1 MKCLSVLFGLLLV
14 SLPGS
19 LLAAPLELFVSTEGR
34 DDWSGRQASPNSSK
48 SDGPFATLPTALNAA
63 RIARGNNTA
72 PDGITIWLRGGL
84 YELPEPIKLIP
95 EDSGADPQHPLL
107 IAAYKS
113 EKAVLSGGRR
123 VTGWH
128 PVPGKPSLWQ
138 ADVPAVREGNWY
150 FRQLFI
156 NGERKQRARTP
167 NDGFFRING
176 PSPQTQ
182 PVQFKFHPGEIKQ
195 SWADDG
201 DVEVIAYLA
210 WADIRMQIRAVD
222 VEKQLVTLSGNPR
235 PSNKEDR
242 AQYYIENAPDA
253 LDQPGEW
260 YLERKTGRLTYWAK
274 PGEDLSQAEVI
285 AARLPQLMVLQGDM
299 TKQKPVHDVHFRDIT
314 FSHSDWNLGS
324 NGYAD
329 TQAAIRTYG
338 DFRAEGAVD
347 CVVEDCTFSHLGNYA
362 VEFGRGCK
370 RCKIIG
376 NEMTDL
382 GGGAVR
388 LGEAEVRR
396 NAFDMNQ
403 GHIVTDNHIYH
414 VGLVYPPA
422 AGIFIIQSGQN
433 RVAHNHVHDLFYT
446 AISVG
451 WTWGYRESPCRDNII
466 EFNHLHD
473 LGQFRLSDM
482 GAVYT
487 LGPQPGTVV
496 RNNII
501 HDVNSFTYG
510 GWGLYTDEGSTGIIM
525 ENNLVYRTKSAGF
538 HQHYGKE
545 NIIRNN
551 IFAFGKESQLMRTRA
566 EGHISFFLT
575 NNIVYFDSG
584 QLLGSNWE
592 GTNFVSEA
600 NLFFDARANASA
612 ATLRCGGLSFA
623 QWKERGHD
631 TKSVFA
637 DPLFAA
643 PDQYDFRLRPE
654 SPAFKL
660 GFKPI
665 DLSNVGVRPKAQR
678 DDSKG

>member
-1 MKCLSVLFGLLLV
+1 M
-14 SLPGS
+14 
-19 LLAAPLELFVSTEGR
+19 
-34 DDWSGRQASPNSSK
+34 
-48 SDGPFATLPTALNAA
+48 
-63 RIARGNNTA
+63 
-72 PDGITIWLRGGL
+72 RGGL
-84 YELPEPIKLIP
+84 YELPEPVKLIP
-95 EDSGADPQHPLL
+95 EDSGADAQHPLL

-128 PVPGKPSLWQ
+128 PVPDKPSLWQ

-182 PVQFKFHPGEIKQ
+182 PVQFKFNPGEIKKAGPTMATWKL
-195 SWADDG
+195 SPIWPGPIFACRSGPWTRRSNWSLSRVIHGHPTRRIERSIISRTLPTRWISPANG
-201 DVEVIAYLA
+201 D
-210 WADIRMQIRAVD
+210 
-222 VEKQLVTLSGNPR
+222 
-235 PSNKEDR
+235 
-242 AQYYIENAPDA
+242 
-253 LDQPGEW
+253 
-260 YLERKTGRLTYWAK
+260 LERKTGRLTYWAK
-274 PGEDLSQAEVI
+274 PGEDPSKAEVI
-285 AARLPQLMVLQGDM
+285 AARLPQLMVMQGDM

-314 FSHSDWNLGS
+314 FSHSDWTLGS
-324 NGYAD
+324 SGYAD

-376 NEMTDL
+376 NEMTNL
-382 GGGAVR
+382 GAGGVR

-451 WTWGYRESPCRDNII
+451 WTWGYRESPCRENII

-496 RNNII
+496 RNNIV

-566 EGHISFFLT
+566 EGHISFFFT

-612 ATLRCGGLSFA
+612 ATLRCGGVSFA

-665 DLSNVGVRPKAQR
+665 NLSNVGVRPKAQR
-678 DDSKG
+678 DDSKR